1 MPLQALHL
9 VQTSKSTITVTEAI
23 SSAIHVT
30 DCHGCSVNAHAQQL
44 RLHESTDLTC
54 HVELV
59 AGAIMEDCT
68 RLLFVSDNLD
78 DVKDFNWLRAGS
90 KSPNYSIERP
100 TTANEIMEAEAR
112 TSSSPPTSHE
122 AVDNSAE
129 KIKEQASVE
138 GGQRVENPTQGVGD
152 RTSETVMTD
161 QNDRINKSQKVDD
174 DDEEDDEL

>member
-23 SSAIHVT
+23 ASAIHVT
-30 DCHGCSVNAHAQQL
+30 DCHGCSIHAHAQQL

-54 HVELV
+54 YAELV

-68 RLLFVSDNLD
+68 RLLFVSHNLD

-100 TTANEIMEAEAR
+100 ATASEIMESEAH
-112 TSSSPPTSHE
+112 TNSSPPTSLE

-129 KIKEQASVE
+129 KSKDQASVE
-138 GGQRVENPTQGVGD
+138 GGRRFENPTQGVGD

-161 QNDRINKSQKVDD
+161 QNDRIHESQKVD